1 MIYKQIQYDV
11 DGNTLTITLN
21 RSERLNAFT
30 DRVMVPELL
39 DAFNRADEDDNVR
52 AVIVT
57 GAGRGF
63 CAGHDLDEGFD
74 YDKREDETV
83 DTFRDP
89 GGAVSLRIFDMKKP
103 VIAAINGVAVGVGIT
118 MTLPMDIRLA
128 ADSARFGFV
137 FSKLGIVMEAC
148 STWFLPRIVGISKA
162 CEWAFSGRIFGSEE
176 ALASGLVTEVH
187 KGDQLMHRARELAEE
202 IARNTSAI
210 SVPLNRQLLW
220 KMLGA
225 GHPLQAHRLESK
237 CIYSLGSKPD
247 ATEAVAAFFQKR
259 PPKFTMKPSV
269 DMPPFYPWWE
279 GN

>member
-1 MIYKQIQYDV
+1 MIYTQIQCDV

-21 RSERLNAFT
+21 RPERLNAFT

-39 DAFNRADEDDNVR
+39 DAFNRADEDDRIR

-74 YDKREDETV
+74 YDKREDQTA

-89 GGAVSLRIFDMKKP
+89 GGTLTLRIFDMKKP
-103 VIAAINGVAVGVGIT
+103 LIAAINGVAVGVGIT

-176 ALASGLVTEVH
+176 ALASGLVTEVL
-187 KGDQLMHRARELAEE
+187 KGDQLMNRARELADE

-225 GHPLQAHRLESK
+225 EHPLQAHKLESK

-247 ATEAVAAFFQKR
+247 ATEAVSAFFQKR
-259 PPKFTMKPSV
+259 PPQFTMKPSV
-269 DMPPFYPWWE
+269 DMPPFYPWWKE
-279 GN
+279 K